1 MTSVKS
7 GGQVSSIERG
17 TEVATAI
24 TSIASKAITGA
35 IAVAQASE
43 TTKAVAKATI
53 VVAVVVAH
61 CVRARGFGWMLK
73 VTLLRMNIT
82 SYTWTFI
89 LPPCGC
95 DKPQH
100 TNVILFENLC
110 LVKNK
115 TIKPYLSLGRIIPEM
130 HKYVFPFS

>member
-82 SYTWTFI
+82 SCTWTFI
-89 LPPCGC
+89 LLHCGC
-95 DKPQH
+95 GKPQH
-100 TNVILFENLC
+100 THVIIFENPPL
-110 LVKNK
+110 LKNS
-115 TIKPYLSLGRIIPEM
+115 TINS
-130 HKYVFPFS
+130 